1 MLTASARILYKG
13 SQAGDLYV
21 GETLKKADSAEIEKN
36 TKVRSSLESLL
47 WF

>member
-1 MLTASARILYKG
+1 MLEI
-13 SQAGDLYV
+13 
-21 GETLKKADSAEIEKN
+21 LKKADSVEIEKN